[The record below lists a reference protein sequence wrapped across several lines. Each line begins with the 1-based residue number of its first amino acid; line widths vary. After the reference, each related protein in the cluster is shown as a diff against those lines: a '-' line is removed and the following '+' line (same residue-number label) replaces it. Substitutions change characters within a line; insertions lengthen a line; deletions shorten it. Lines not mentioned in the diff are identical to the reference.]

1 MNNQEQTQPENKAAK
16 INKGF
21 GINLIPTL
29 TKEEEVVVQT
39 KSQVNVGAAIALFIL
54 IFLTLII
61 VGFNIFA
68 KSSLNKNKEKL
79 FQLESDLEL
88 RQDLLLSNSE
98 LVRKINLYR
107 TVNKTTYS
115 SKDTVEYFQT
125 ISQPYATI
133 DEYEITGGNNF
144 TFQGKS
150 ADLKDISKLWY
161 LLSNDKYIESINLKS
176 VNKGPSESTFKFEG
190 ILKIEEF
197 KKDIEENNGGTQTN

>member
-1 MNNQEQTQPENKAAK
+1 MNNQEKTKPENEAVK

-29 TKEEEVVVQT
+29 TKEEAVVVQT
-39 KSQVNVGAAIALFIL
+39 KSQVNIGAAIALFIL

-68 KSSLNKNKEKL
+68 KNGLNKNKEKL
-79 FQLESDLEL
+79 FVLENDLEL

-115 SKDTVEYFQT
+115 SKDTIEYFQQV
-125 ISQPYATI
+125 SQPYATL
-133 DEYEITGGNNF
+133 DEYEISGGNNF

-150 ADLKDISKLWY
+150 ADLKNISKLWY

-176 VNKGPSESTFKFEG
+176 VNKGQSESTFTFEG

-197 KKDIEENNGGTQTN
+197 KKDLEENNGGTQAN